1 MGIARALYHN
11 PEILIFDEPTSYLD
25 QKNSGELYSTLK
37 ELNKEKTIIVV
48 SHDTKNLDIF
58 NKIYEI
64 ENQQIK
70 RSK

>member
-1 MGIARALYHN
+1 MR
-11 PEILIFDEPTSYLD
+11 
-25 QKNSGELYSTLK
+25 K
-37 ELNKEKTIIVV
+37 LNKEKTIIVV